1 MSNCRVGKFAC
12 EDLWLFQIINLIKK
26 ASFWIIFSCC
36 LFSIISETID
46 FTQKDGVYLCS
57 FNRNHNSDNEN
68 DDQLV
73 SDLNEKKRERP
84 KKNASKTQS
93 ESTYELS
100 ETFISFQYAYP
111 LYKAYSTL
119 SNELEIQPL
128 SVFLKFFTNK

>member
-1 MSNCRVGKFAC
+1 M
-12 EDLWLFQIINLIKK
+12 
-26 ASFWIIFSCC
+26 
-36 LFSIISETID
+36 SETID

-100 ETFISFQYAYP
+100 ETFISFQHAYP
-111 LYKAYSTL
+111 LHKAYSTL

-128 SVFLKFFTNK
+128 SVFLKFFTNKQIETIVKNTNIYAYAYGVKMGKRNSASEGRN